1 LAVTNPHSRRFWGS
15 LVAGV
20 VLGGGTDT
28 SQACVSVVD
37 DDALVLKSVGR
48 LLQSAGY
55 LVRMFSSGREFLAY
69 QAEGAP
75 GCVVM
80 DLSMP
85 GLDGLEL
92 QRAMA
97 KKTGALPVV
106 FITGQGSVASSV
118 AAMKAGAVDFLT
130 KPFDERQL
138 LGAVSAAVE
147 KDRSSREAQAARDAV
162 EARLAT
168 LTPREREVLE
178 LVVAGKLNKQ
188 IAAALGT
195 AEKTVKVHRASMM
208 RKMQA
213 DSLADLVRVWTRT
226 RSPATG

>member
-1 LAVTNPHSRRFWGS
+1 M
-15 LVAGV
+15 
-20 VLGGGTDT
+20 DT
-28 SQACVSVVD
+28 AQACVSVVD

-55 LVRMFSSGREFLAY
+55 LVRTFSSGQDFLAY
-69 QAEGAP
+69 YADGAP
-75 GCVVM
+75 GCVVI

-92 QRAMA
+92 QRAIA
-97 KKTGALPVV
+97 KKSGAQPVV
-106 FITGQGSVASSV
+106 FITGRGSVASSV
-118 AAMKAGAVDFLT
+118 EAMKAGAVDFLT
-130 KPFDERQL
+130 KPFDEHQL

-147 KDRSSREAQAARDAV
+147 KDRSARGAQAERAGIA
-162 EARLAT
+162 ALLGT

>member
-1 LAVTNPHSRRFWGS
+1 MGEVQ
-15 LVAGV
+15 
-20 VLGGGTDT
+20 GGCTDT
-28 SQACVSVVD
+28 AQVCISVVD
-37 DDALVLKSVGR
+37 DDVLVLKSVGR

-55 LVRMFSSGREFLAY
+55 LVRMFSSGREFLSY

-75 GCVVM
+75 GCVVI

-97 KKTGALPVV
+97 MKAGAQPVV

-118 AAMKAGAVDFLT
+118 EAMKAGAVDFLT
-130 KPFDERQL
+130 KPFDEKQL
-138 LGAVSAAVE
+138 LGAVRAAVE
-147 KDRSSREAQAARDAV
+147 KDRSMRGAHAERAATDT
-162 EARLAT
+162 RLAT

-226 RSPATG
+226 RSPGTG